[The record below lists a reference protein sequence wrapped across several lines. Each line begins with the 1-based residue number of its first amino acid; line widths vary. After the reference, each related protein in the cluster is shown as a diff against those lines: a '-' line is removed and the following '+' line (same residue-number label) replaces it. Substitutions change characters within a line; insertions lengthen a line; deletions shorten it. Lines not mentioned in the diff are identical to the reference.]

1 MYLLIRILNMRRV
14 NANSAVTDS
23 LPTPR
28 TRQPQRINPPHR
40 IRRILIKIQPTRIAD
55 WVFANKPSD
64 SWIIVPIPIV
74 VQPCFVIVVLPLKPD
89 RVDQALALCPFR
101 TLFFDFSPRAVLSAP
116 GDLAGVV
123 GEFLWRAE
131 VVALVPGQHV
141 NRQRLRSVGP
151 QRVLVD
157 VIGAGVAWLG
167 QADQLLMQRLSKERE
182 AAWFKDLMHRVPDGA
197 LGLAG
202 LFPQA
207 KVSPFKP

>member
-1 MYLLIRILNMRRV
+1 ML
-14 NANSAVTDS
+14 
-23 LPTPR
+23 
-28 TRQPQRINPPHR
+28 
-40 IRRILIKIQPTRIAD
+40 
-55 WVFANKPSD
+55 
-64 SWIIVPIPIV
+64 IV
-74 VQPCFVIVVLPLKPD
+74 VPPCFMIVVLPLKPD
-89 RVDQALALCPFR
+89 RVGQAFLLCPFR
-101 TLFFDFSPRAVLSAP
+101 TLFFDFTPCFVLSAP

-131 VVALVPGQHV
+131 VVALVPGQYV
-141 NRQRLRSVGP
+141 NRQRLRGVGP

-167 QADQLLMQRLSKERE
+167 QQADQLLVQRLSKERE

>member
-1 MYLLIRILNMRRV
+1 M
-14 NANSAVTDS
+14 SEFG
-23 LPTPR
+23 
-28 TRQPQRINPPHR
+28 QPQRINPPR
-40 IRRILIKIQPTRIAD
+40 WIRRIRIKIQPTRIAD
-55 WVFANKPSD
+55 QVLTDKPAD
-64 SWIIVPIPIV
+64 PWIIVPIPIV

-116 GDLAGVV
+116 SDLAGVV